1 MTEARPDLS
10 QVLASVTEVTVKTRP
25 SEPRYTL
32 ALPEYGETVTVTQ
45 AELFSPTQLQR
56 CVALAVGT
64 VPVNDYTEADGKM
77 SATRALE
84 DDLDAYVFP
93 LIDRGDE

>member
-10 QVLASVTEVTVKTRP
+10 QVLAGVTEVTVNTRA

-32 ALPEYGETVTVTQ
+32 ALPQGETVTVTQ
-45 AELFSPTQLQR
+45 PELFSPARLQR
-56 CVALAVGT
+56 CVALAIGT
-64 VPVNDYTEADGKM
+64 VPVNDYAEAGGKM

-84 DDLDAYVFP
+84 DDLDAHVFP